1 MAGAV
6 ATKMPKRPTEERD
19 RGAVGSAHSTMRMR
33 VAVLTG
39 MVVLAGACS
48 SPEGGAAA
56 PYTPGLGEIMT
67 LTQMRHA
74 KLWLA
79 AQAGNWALANYEV
92 DELEEGFQDAVGV
105 HPTHKDAPVSIA
117 QAMPAMTAG
126 PIAALRAAIAARDSD
141 QFSQAFNAL
150 TDACNACHRATDF
163 AFNVVTVPHAS
174 SFPNQDFS
182 PPATGH

>member
-1 MAGAV
+1 M
-6 ATKMPKRPTEERD
+6 ATKTPQRPTGNRD
-19 RGAVGSAHSTMRMR
+19 GRAVRRGDPLAWRML
-33 VAVLTG
+33 AVLAG
-39 MVVLAGACS
+39 VVVLAGACS
-48 SPEGGAAA
+48 SPEAGAPA

-79 AQAGNWALANYEV
+79 AQAGNWALADYEV
-92 DELEEGFQDAVGV
+92 DELEEGFQDAVAF

-126 PIAALRAAIAARDSD
+126 PIAALRAAIAARDSE
-141 QFSQAFNAL
+141 QFAQAFDAL
-150 TDACNACHRATDF
+150 TESCNACHRATDF
-163 AFNVVTVPHAS
+163 AFNVVTVPRAS

-182 PPATGH
+182 PPATEP